1 MKDITEKDQFKI
13 VNLVNK
19 NKMKEAYELERKF
32 NNQGFFV
39 MEDVN
44 RIQSA
49 QNAGSI
55 CYKNKSA
62 TPFWVK
68 NNKYLE
74 QSFSFGWKSEQ
85 SKDSI

>member
-1 MKDITEKDQFKI
+1 
-13 VNLVNK
+13 
-19 NKMKEAYELERKF
+19 MKEAYELERKF
-32 NNQGFFV
+32 NNQGFFI

-49 QNAGSI
+49 QNTGSI